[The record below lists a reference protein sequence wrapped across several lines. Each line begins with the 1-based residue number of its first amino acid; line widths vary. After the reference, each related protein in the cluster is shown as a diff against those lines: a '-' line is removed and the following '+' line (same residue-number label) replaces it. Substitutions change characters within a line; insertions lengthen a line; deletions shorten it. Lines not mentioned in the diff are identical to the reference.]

1 MMKVVLQVIMYFL
14 ISFPCYSKWE
24 KVHEDKVFT
33 EYFELATV
41 KKINEIIYIWSLK
54 DYKEQQKNG
63 SLSTKYYSM
72 YDCNQMRYKVL
83 SIIEY
88 KTNMGKGRDFRY
100 TRNITNELS
109 DANWIY
115 PSLDNADYIKIN
127 TICSPS

>member
-1 MMKVVLQVIMYFL
+1 MKLVLHVIIYFF
-14 ISFPCYSKWE
+14 ISFPCYSRWE

-33 EYFELATV
+33 EYFELDVV
-41 KKINEIIYIWSLK
+41 KKINEIIYIWSLI
-54 DYKEQQKNG
+54 DYKEKQENG

-88 KTNMGKGRDFRY
+88 QTNMGKGRDFRY

-109 DANWIY
+109 DADWVY
-115 PSLDNADYIKIN
+115 PSLESEDYIKVN

>member
-1 MMKVVLQVIMYFL
+1 MYCE
-14 ISFPCYSKWE
+14 IDS
-24 KVHEDKVFT
+24 
-33 EYFELATV
+33 V
-41 KKINEIIYIWSLK
+41 KKINDIVFIWSLT

-88 KTNMGKGRDFRY
+88 QTNMGKGRDFRY

-109 DANWIY
+109 DADWVY
-115 PSLDNADYIKIN
+115 PSLESEDYIKVN
-127 TICSPS
+127 TICSP